1 VKILYGVH
9 QFMPDFVGGTEQD
22 TWEVATRMRDRG
34 HDVSIVT
41 RAPGAAGVE
50 TMSREGIPVTRLSE
64 DAMTPIS
71 LFASTFGH
79 RQLTRGFRR
88 AFNEIRPDLVHF
100 QHLRGLPAGVVGWIK
115 AQGCPVLISLRD
127 FWFVCPNAQLIDY
140 VTEELC
146 TTPGEPVR
154 CARCAMV
161 RVGLRPAL
169 FAAPALAPVM
179 AARNRVLARVMQ
191 QADALLV
198 YTQFVRAW
206 FTEHGAPPEKVHL
219 IPRGIPRPEIIPV
232 RQRPQDDGRVRFV
245 YIGGLAWQKGV
256 HVVVEAFNSLPTGS
270 AESADSTESADPG
283 GPVELIIAGDE
294 TKFPDY
300 VAELKALATHP
311 GIRFVGRL
319 DRPGVFQV
327 MADADAVLVP
337 SLWYETFS
345 MLTREAF
352 AMGVPVLVSDHGVL
366 ADAVTHE
373 ENGVRVAPGSVDAW
387 RAAMARYIASP
398 ELRVK
403 MKAGVKPP
411 LTMAE
416 YIDNL
421 EAEYAAVMNR

>member
-1 VKILYGVH
+1 MKILYVVH
-9 QFMPDFVGGTEQD
+9 QFMPDSVGGTEQD

-41 RAPGAAGVE
+41 RAPGAAGVA
-50 TMSREGIPVTRLSE
+50 TTSRAGIPVTWLSAR
-64 DAMTPIS
+64 AMTPAA

-79 RQLTRGFRR
+79 PQLTRGFRR
-88 AFNEIRPDLVHF
+88 IFNDIKPDVVHF
-100 QHLRGLPAGVVGWIK
+100 QHLRGLPAGLVDWIK
-115 AQGCPVLISLRD
+115 AQGRPVLISLRD
-127 FWFVCPNAQLIDY
+127 FWFICPNAQLIDY

-146 TTPGEPVR
+146 TTPGEPVH
-154 CARCAMV
+154 CARCAVV
-161 RVGLRPAL
+161 RAGLRPAL

-191 QADALLV
+191 RADALLV
-198 YTQFVRAW
+198 YSEFVRAW
-206 FTEHGAPPEKVHL
+206 FAEHGAPSEKVRL
-219 IPRGIPRPEIIPV
+219 VPRGIPRPGITPV
-232 RQRPQDDGRVRFV
+232 RQRPQDDGRVRFA

-256 HVVVEAFNSLPTGS
+256 HVVVEAFNALP
-270 AESADSTESADPG
+270 ADAS
-283 GPVELIIAGDE
+283 VELTVAGDE

-311 GIRFVGRL
+311 GISFVGRL
-319 DRPGVFQV
+319 DRPGVFQA
-327 MADADAVLVP
+327 MTDADAVLVP

-373 ENGVRVAPGSVDAW
+373 ENGLRVAPGSVDAW
-387 RAAMARYIASP
+387 RAAMARYVSSP
-398 ELRVK
+398 ELRAR
-403 MKAGVKPP
+403 MKAGVTPP
-411 LTMAE
+411 LTMAR

-421 EAEYAAVMNR
+421 EAEYARVMNRR

>member
-34 HDVSIVT
+34 HDISIVT

-50 TMSREGIPVTRLSE
+50 TTSRGGIPVTRLSAG
-64 DAMTPIS
+64 AMTPTS

-79 RQLTRGFRR
+79 RRLTRGFRR
-88 AFNEIRPDLVHF
+88 IFNEIRPDLVHF
-100 QHLRGLPAGVVGWIK
+100 QHLRGLPAGLVSWVK

-127 FWFVCPNAQLIDY
+127 FWLICPNAQLIDY
-140 VTEELC
+140 VTKELC
-146 TTPGEPVR
+146 TTPGEPAH

-161 RVGLRPAL
+161 RAGLRPAL

-191 QADALLV
+191 RADALLV
-198 YTQFVRAW
+198 YSEFVRAW
-206 FTEHGAPPEKVHL
+206 FAEHGAPPEKVRL
-219 IPRGIPRPEIIPV
+219 IPRGIPRPEITPV
-232 RQRPQDDGRVRFV
+232 RQRPQDDGCVRFAYV
-245 YIGGLAWQKGV
+245 GGLAWQKGV
-256 HVVVEAFNSLPTGS
+256 HVVVEAFNALP
-270 AESADSTESADPG
+270 ADAS
-283 GPVELIIAGDE
+283 VELTIGGDE

-327 MADADAVLVP
+327 MADTDAVLVP

-352 AMGVPVLVSDHGVL
+352 AMGAPVLVSDHGVL

-373 ENGVRVAPGSVDAW
+373 ENGLRVAPGSVDAW

-398 ELRVK
+398 ELRAR

>member
-22 TWEVATRMRDRG
+22 TWEVARRMRDRG

-50 TMSREGIPVTRLSE
+50 TMSREGIPVTRLSVG
-64 DAMTPIS
+64 AMTPTF

-79 RQLTRGFRR
+79 RQLTRSFRR
-88 AFNEIRPDLVHF
+88 IFNGIRPDVVHF
-100 QHLRGLPAGVVGWIK
+100 QHLRGLPAGLVGWIK

-146 TTPGEPVR
+146 TTPGEPVH

-161 RVGLRPAL
+161 RAGLRPAL
-169 FAAPALAPVM
+169 FAAPVLAPVM
-179 AARNRVLARVMQ
+179 AARNRLLARVMQ

-198 YTQFVRAW
+198 YTEFVRAW
-206 FTEHGAPPEKVHL
+206 FAEHGAPPEKVHL
-219 IPRGIPRPEIIPV
+219 VPRGIPRPEITPV
-232 RQRPQDDGRVRFV
+232 RQRPQDDGRVRFA

-256 HVVVEAFNSLPTGS
+256 HVIAEAFNSLPAHAS
-270 AESADSTESADPG
+270 A
-283 GPVELIIAGDE
+283 ELIIAGDE

-373 ENGVRVAPGSVDAW
+373 ENGLRVAPGSVDAW
-387 RAAMARYIASP
+387 RAAMARYVASP
-398 ELRVK
+398 ELRAR